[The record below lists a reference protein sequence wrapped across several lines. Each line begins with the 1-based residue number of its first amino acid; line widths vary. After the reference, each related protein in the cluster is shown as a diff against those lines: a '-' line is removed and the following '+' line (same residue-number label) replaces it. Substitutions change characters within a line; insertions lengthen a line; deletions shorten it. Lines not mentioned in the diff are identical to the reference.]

1 MLKSLGN
8 LRRQEVVINIK
19 TWLKHQNKNS
29 PRYMTMDWN
38 KKQKWYSKTATQ
50 VQNTTFFFVFHK
62 IVYKFGENEQSHW
75 IDPKAEKI
83 RSAP

>member
-1 MLKSLGN
+1 
-8 LRRQEVVINIK
+8 
-19 TWLKHQNKNS
+19 
-29 PRYMTMDWN
+29 MTMDWN